1 MRVVLVE
8 PNKPA
13 KIAEIGDDLKSM
25 QSVVGGTIQAIYPWQ
40 DDAVALVA
48 HDEGKLLNLPYNRVL
63 EDYDIIAGTFFI
75 CGLGK
80 EDFADL
86 SPELAEK
93 YREKFEFPEN
103 FIKTNQGIMVV
114 RVVESPNDE
123 PLGDDVVETNSPTKS
138 ENSKPQKNTAK
149 NSETVR

>member
-13 KIAEIGDDLKSM
+13 KITEIGNDLKSM

-93 YREKFEFPEN
+93 YREKFEFPEK
-103 FIKTNQGIMVV
+103 FIKTNQGLMVV
-114 RVVESPNDE
+114 RVVESPNE
-123 PLGDDVVETNSPTKS
+123 QPLGDDVTISDKS
-138 ENSKPQKNTAK
+138 EKIKSSKPQKNTAK
-149 NSETVR
+149 SNETVR